1 MKKRMKKIMSLLLC
15 IAVSFGTIGCGNAGS
30 ANSSNET
37 AKEESGQDESAASS
51 NASQEGTE
59 ESIGENAGTE
69 SGGKKVAYISAAN
82 QFDFFVYI
90 GAEIKRI
97 GEENGIQVDMFDAA
111 LDVSKESDL
120 MSQAILQG
128 YDAII
133 VGPVDTEALVPS
145 IKEANEAGIPV
156 INYDSFIEGADVYAR
171 VGSSN
176 AEMGKMAGEYAAKLL
191 EEKNGEAKGTIIVL
205 SYPALE
211 TMNQRI
217 AGFKEVL
224 EQYPDV
230 TVKEETVEECTAEGG
245 QKLTDNLLIANPEG
259 SIDIIY
265 GSNAGVVLGALASV
279 SSADRDDVALIGID
293 NEEGQLNALKDGRY
307 YKATIA
313 QDSYAIG
320 EAAMNAAIEAIN
332 GEKTGDIVV
341 QGVLVTPENVEEYLV
356 NDQAKKAELEA
367 YK

>member
-1 MKKRMKKIMSLLLC
+1 MKEMKKVLATGL
-15 IAVSFGTIGCGNAGS
+15 SFAMALGVAGFS
-30 ANSSNET
+30 APKQVE
-37 AKEESGQDESAASS
+37 AKEV
-51 NASQEGTE
+51 EG
-59 ESIGENAGTE
+59 A
-69 SGGKKVAYISAAN
+69 KVAYISAAN

-90 GAEIKRI
+90 GAEIKKI
-97 GEENGIQVDMFDAA
+97 GEENGVQVDMFDAA

-171 VGSSN
+171 VGSGN
-176 AEMGKMAGEYAAKLL
+176 EEMGKMAGEYAADLL
-191 EEKNGEAKGTIIVL
+191 EEKYGEVKGNIIVL

-211 TMNQRI
+211 TMNKRI
-217 AGFKEVL
+217 AGFKEAL
-224 EQYPDV
+224 EEYPDV

-245 QKLTDNLLIANPEG
+245 QKLTDNLLIANPED

-265 GSNAGVVLGALASV
+265 GSNAGVVLGSLASV
-279 SSADRDDVALIGID
+279 SSADRSEIALIGID

-307 YKATIA
+307 YKATVA
-313 QDSYAIG
+313 QDSYSIG
-320 EAAMNAAIEAIN
+320 EEAMNAAIEAIKGN
-332 GEKTGDIVV
+332 KSGDIVV
-341 QGVLVTPENVEEYLV
+341 PGILVTSENVEEYIED
-356 NDQAKKAELEA
+356 DQAKKTELES